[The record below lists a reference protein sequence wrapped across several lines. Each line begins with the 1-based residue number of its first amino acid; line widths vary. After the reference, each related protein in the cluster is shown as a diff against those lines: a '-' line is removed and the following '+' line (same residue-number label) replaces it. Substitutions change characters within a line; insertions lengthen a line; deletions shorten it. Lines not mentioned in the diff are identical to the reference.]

1 MRYLSKG
8 EITTNICN
16 FYEGL
21 IVGDMERMLSTCTN
35 NVTLE
40 WTSSKFRETFR
51 GKNDLMQWAENLRQM
66 FPKIMLEKVELRIN
80 SSKAKH
86 QFIFNLSAPDG
97 RMGMLPAVVVY
108 DLKNGK
114 LQHILVTLSKGFL
127 IFSKAQVNSLGIK

>member
-1 MRYLSKG
+1 
-8 EITTNICN
+8 
-16 FYEGL
+16 
-21 IVGDMERMLSTCTN
+21 MLSTCTN

-51 GKNDLMQWAENLRQM
+51 GKNGLMQWAENLRQM

-86 QFIFNLSAPDG
+86 QFIFNLSTPDG